1 MPRPTRVILKETP
14 RKIEINYKHIEQK
27 ALRARAV
34 FDNVDNGASVM
45 SFKTG
50 QEFTNIRLIPNS
62 PYLKATMWVDLNVLN
77 KEENI

>member
-1 MPRPTRVILKETP
+1 MARRVILKETP

-34 FDNVDNGASVM
+34 FDNVDGAVM

-62 PYLKATMWVDLNVLN
+62 PYLKATM
-77 KEENI
+77 